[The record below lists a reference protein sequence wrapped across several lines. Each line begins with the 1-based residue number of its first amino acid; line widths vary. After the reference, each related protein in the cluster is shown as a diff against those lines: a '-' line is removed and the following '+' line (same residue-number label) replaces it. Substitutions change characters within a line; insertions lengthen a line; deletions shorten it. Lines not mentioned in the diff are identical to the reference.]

1 VYTTKVAMTMES
13 VFQENQTTRKWKRH
27 TNTEKLAIARK
38 ALLPDSKISS
48 VERGESLPES
58 TVWGWVNNLKKLEE
72 IAIDSN

>member
-1 VYTTKVAMTMES
+1 M
-13 VFQENQTTRKWKRH
+13 FQENQAMRTQKRY